1 MTPFLKKQYIAH
13 ARHKGNAPENS
24 ILLYEYVV
32 ESLGYGIIEGD
43 VVFTKDGIGILNHS
57 IFLDAYNNTGTAYKK
72 KEDTHKMAEAN
83 KAFAHY
89 RW

>member
-57 IFLDAYNNTGTAYKK
+57 IFLDAYNN
-72 KEDTHKMAEAN
+72 KENISVDVTKVTYDEV
-83 KAFAHY
+83 KSY
-89 RW
+89 